1 MVRLSVTAT
10 DRERHPVKVRVIRS
24 GQVVAQLAGETP
36 FRADWADT
44 TVPTEERMTYRV
56 EITGSG
62 ELLSNPIFVGPISSS
77 VDAESKKE
85 KV

>member
-1 MVRLSVTAT
+1 
-10 DRERHPVKVRVIRS
+10 
-24 GQVVAQLAGETP
+24 
-36 FRADWADT
+36 
-44 TVPTEERMTYRV
+44 VPTAERMTYRV

-62 ELLSNPIFVGPISSS
+62 ELLSNPIFVGPISLS